1 MEQEKPAT
9 AWENPIRVALR
20 QGKPVFGATIST
32 PSIEL
37 RRRWQIW
44 DSIFYR
50 LRWSTRPLR
59 SKRRAI

>member
-32 PSIEL
+32 PSIEIAAQVADMGFDFL
-37 RRRWQIW
+37 
-44 DSIFYR
+44 
-50 LRWSTRPLR
+50 
-59 SKRRAI
+59 